1 MLLYTTYIQTT
12 FVKKLQMEYIGYLAS
27 IIIGLSLGLI
37 GGGGSILA
45 VPILV
50 YLFKINPEQAT
61 TYSLFIVGFTAMIGS
76 ISHYKLGNLKMKSA
90 VIFAVP
96 SIVSLLFIR
105 KIILPLIPSTLV
117 TIDGFDFTKD
127 LLIMVVFAFL
137 MVATSFSMIKKS
149 KVVTE
154 ATEVNF
160 LMLALI
166 GLLVGLIIGFLGAG
180 GGFLIIPALLFFGN
194 LPMKQ
199 AVGTSLFII
208 FINALIGFTG
218 DLIGG
223 VQIDYK
229 FLEIISLMAV
239 LGLAIGTTLSKKIDG
254 SKLKPAFGWF
264 VLVMGIYII
273 VKELFFS

>member
-1 MLLYTTYIQTT
+1 
-12 FVKKLQMEYIGYLAS
+12 MEYFGYLAS

-50 YLFKINPEQAT
+50 YLFRISPEQST
-61 TYSLFIVGFTAMIGS
+61 TYSLFIVGFTSMIGS

-105 KIILPLIPSTLV
+105 KLILPLIPSTI
-117 TIDGFDFTKD
+117 TSISGIDVTKD
-127 LLIMVVFAFL
+127 LLIMIVFAML

-149 KVVTE
+149 KIVVETPE
-154 ATEVNF
+154 INF
-160 LMLALI
+160 IMLAVI
-166 GLLVGLIIGFLGAG
+166 GLLVGVIIGFLGAG

-208 FINALIGFTG
+208 FINSMLGFAG

-223 VQIDYK
+223 IQVDFK
-229 FLEIISLMAV
+229 FLGIISLMAII
-239 LGLAIGTTLSKKIDG
+239 GLLIGTTLSKKIDG

-273 VKELFFS
+273 GKELFF

>member
-1 MLLYTTYIQTT
+1 
-12 FVKKLQMEYIGYLAS
+12 MEYFGYLAS

-50 YLFKINPEQAT
+50 YLFRISPEQST
-61 TYSLFIVGFTAMIGS
+61 TYSLFIVGFTSMIGS

-105 KIILPLIPSTLV
+105 KLILPLIPSTI
-117 TIDGFDFTKD
+117 TSISGIDVTKD
-127 LLIMVVFAFL
+127 LLIMIVFAML

-149 KVVTE
+149 KIVVETPE
-154 ATEVNF
+154 INF
-160 LMLALI
+160 IMLAVI
-166 GLLVGLIIGFLGAG
+166 GLLVGVIIGFLGAG

-208 FINALIGFTG
+208 FINSMLGFAG

-223 VQIDYK
+223 IQVDFK
-229 FLEIISLMAV
+229 FLGIISLMAII
-239 LGLAIGTTLSKKIDG
+239 GLLIGTTLSKKIDG

-264 VLVMGIYII
+264 VVVMGIYII
-273 VKELFFS
+273 GKELFF